1 MKMNTN
7 GNLKFIEHLLYA
19 TTVLSIFHELSVKIL
34 RDGHYCSSTDE
45 EMQLL
50 VVEPELEF
58 NLVTK
63 A

>member
-1 MKMNTN
+1 MNY
-7 GNLKFIEHLLYA
+7 L
-19 TTVLSIFHELSVKIL
+19 VKIL
-34 RDGHYCSSTDE
+34 RDGHYCHSAVE